1 MTGDI
6 LDCLVIGGGPGG
18 LTAAIYLARFRR
30 RVLVVDAGESRA
42 EWIPRSHNHAG
53 FPDGIP
59 GPELVA
65 RMRAQAERYG
75 ARLARG
81 RVGRIERRQ
90 DGTFAAALEDGRQ
103 LAARRVL
110 LATGAIDGEPKVED
124 LRGLIWRGLVRH
136 CPICDGYEVIG
147 RKIAVLGAGVCRTHE
162 ALFLR
167 TYTADLTLMTLD
179 RPWDEVPADD
189 RRRLEEAGVTL
200 VDSPVAGVA
209 AEGDAVVLHTQDGRR
224 HRFEVLY
231 TALGLHARSDLATAL
246 GADHDQ
252 DGALL
257 VGEHQQTS
265 VEGLYAVGDVVQ
277 GLAQISVAMGQAA
290 VAATAIHNS
299 LPLVPDRGR

>member
-1 MTGDI
+1 MAAGALAGSPDGARMAREAERYRGALAAGLEGAGALSGGNPGPSSSFRAGEGRMTGDI

-81 RVGRIERRQ
+81 RVGRIEQRQ
-90 DGTFAAALEDGRQ
+90 DGTLAAALEDGRQ

-124 LRGLIWRGLVRH
+124 L
-136 CPICDGYEVIG
+136 C
-147 RKIAVLGAGVCRTHE
+147 
-162 ALFLR
+162 
-167 TYTADLTLMTLD
+167 
-179 RPWDEVPADD
+179 
-189 RRRLEEAGVTL
+189 
-200 VDSPVAGVA
+200 A
-209 AEGDAVVLHTQDGRR
+209 A
-224 HRFEVLY
+224 
-231 TALGLHARSDLATAL
+231 
-246 GADHDQ
+246 
-252 DGALL
+252 
-257 VGEHQQTS
+257 
-265 VEGLYAVGDVVQ
+265 
-277 GLAQISVAMGQAA
+277 
-290 VAATAIHNS
+290 
-299 LPLVPDRGR
+299 